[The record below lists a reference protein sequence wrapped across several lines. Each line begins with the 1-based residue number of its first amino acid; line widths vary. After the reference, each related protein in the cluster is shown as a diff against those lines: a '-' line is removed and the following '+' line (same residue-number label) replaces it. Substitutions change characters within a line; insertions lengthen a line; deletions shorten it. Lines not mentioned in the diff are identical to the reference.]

1 MEDRIARVAAC
12 AWSLLVCELDRGC
25 DSTSVPAWLADT
37 RSYIRG
43 RLEAIDHTAV
53 GYTAFTH
60 LLWDAVKYTVRRLY
74 GPRGCSLLA
83 VTVRSTAGVGVL
95 TTHLYSL
102 VDKGAALAGSRIDY
116 ARPAA
121 TARAILAPCP
131 ARKP

>member
-1 MEDRIARVAAC
+1 VEDRIARVAAC
-12 AWSLLVCELDRGC
+12 VWSLLVCKLEGCGGQYSLPEWTSGIRGYISERLENLDR
-25 DSTSVPAWLADT
+25 A
-37 RSYIRG
+37 
-43 RLEAIDHTAV
+43 AI
-53 GYTAFTH
+53 GYTVFTH
-60 LLWDAVKYTVRRLY
+60 LLWDSVKYAVHRLY

-121 TARAILAPCP
+121 TARAILASCP